1 MSAAR
6 VFLRLILALTV
17 GFAAVGAA
25 PGTAYACSCLV
36 PDWSE
41 YADEATVIFVGQ
53 QIARVVHDEVAD
65 DGATLTFR
73 VDRVYKGEAGPLIAV
88 RTHAQGEPACGLD
101 FDGQGDVG
109 VAVFNRRGYLSID
122 YCSSDIPFH
131 ELEDLFED
139 SHPPD
144 GSIALVASTNA
155 SDDRFAVLL
164 PIAAGT
170 LSLALLLGSVG
181 VLRSKRQPPPG

>member
-6 VFLRLILALTV
+6 VFLRLVLALTV
-17 GFAAVGAA
+17 VFAAVGAT
-25 PGTAYACSCLV
+25 PGTAHACSCFV
-36 PDWSE
+36 PDWPE

-53 QIARVVHDEVAD
+53 QIVRVVHDEFVD
-65 DGATLTFR
+65 DGATLTFH

-88 RTHAQGEPACGLD
+88 RTHAQGEAACGLD
-101 FDGQGDVG
+101 LDGQGDVG

-122 YCSSDIPFH
+122 FCSSKIPIY

-144 GSIALVASTNA
+144 GSIALVASTDTA
-155 SDDRFAVLL
+155 DDGFPIILT
-164 PIAAGT
+164 IAAST

-181 VLRSKRQPPPG
+181 LLRSKRQPPPD